1 VIWLEAKDLY
11 LAVCII
17 VNVSSSV
24 SVYGNKIRQKKKKK
38 KKGEK
43 FIEAQKKK

>member
-24 SVYGNKIRQKKKKK
+24 SVYGNKIRQKRKKKK
-38 KKGEK
+38 KKEK
-43 FIEAQKKK
+43 K